1 MKTKK
6 LVKKLEKVF
15 NKDGLVGL
23 MMFVEKKK
31 IRKAVEK
38 AVKKHA
44 DKIKKLC

>member
-6 LVKKLEKVF
+6 LIKKLEDAFK
-15 NKDGLVGL
+15 KDGLVGL
-23 MMFVEKKK
+23 MMLVEKKK

-44 DKIKKLC
+44 DKIKELC